1 MPSSIR
7 LTTRTRSSLARHGC
21 TETWSSGMSSAYRL
35 KEAIP
40 LAVHHRDDHGG
51 VDELKSLGP
60 ADART
65 RGLPPAGFGPRD
77 ALEGVSRSGSA
88 ETNASESYEEEIVG
102 NWS

>member
-1 MPSSIR
+1 
-7 LTTRTRSSLARHGC
+7 
-21 TETWSSGMSSAYRL
+21 MSSAYRL

-40 LAVHHRDDHGG
+40 FAVHHRDDHGG

>member
-1 MPSSIR
+1 MYR
-7 LTTRTRSSLARHGC
+7 TT
-21 TETWSSGMSSAYRL
+21 SSGMSSAYRL

-40 LAVHHRDDHGG
+40 LAVHHRDDNGG